1 MIASLKPIDYTVHT
15 ISDADYTIDYGSIKE
30 EAEMSFSERLAMQI
44 EQADTKVTLNRVSH
58 PFDWQSDIYT
68 K

>member
-1 MIASLKPIDYTVHT
+1 MTTSIKPIEYTVHT
-15 ISDADYTIDYGSIKE
+15 ISDADYTIDYGSVKE
-30 EAEMSFSERLAMQI
+30 EAEMSFAERLALQI

>member
-1 MIASLKPIDYTVHT
+1 MTTLKPIDYTVHT
-15 ISDADYTIDYGSIKE
+15 ISDADCTIDYGSAKE

-44 EQADTKVTLNRVSH
+44 EQADAKVTINRVSQ

>member
-1 MIASLKPIDYTVHT
+1 MSTSLKPIDYTVHT
-15 ISDADYTIDYGSIKE
+15 ISDADYTIDYGSAKE
-30 EAEMSFSERLAMQI
+30 ESEMSFAERLAVQI
-44 EQADTKVTLNRVSH
+44 EQADAKVTINMVSQ

>member
-1 MIASLKPIDYTVHT
+1 MTTPLKPIDYTVHT
-15 ISDADYTIDYGSIKE
+15 ISDADYTIDYDSIKE
-30 EAEMSFSERLAMQI
+30 ESKMSFAERLAMQI
-44 EQADTKVTLNRVSH
+44 EQADAKVTLNMVSQ